1 MTHTHILTSC
11 LCLLEEGVLE
21 GEDPALRASS
31 ISKFNCSSFFISHD
45 IEPGHSDSFSGW
57 V

>member
-1 MTHTHILTSC
+1 MTHILTSC
-11 LCLLEEGVLE
+11 SCLLEEGVLE
-21 GEDPALRASS
+21 GEEPALRASS

-45 IEPGHSDSFSGW
+45 IESGHSDSFSGW